1 MTERFSADLGFILVV
16 LIIAALLGFIIG
28 YLLKK
33 NEYLKI
39 RKMLEDEIEQL
50 KIKLQASYEEN
61 EQLKIKL
68 DTCHKEKLSLIEA
81 MNVKDGIP
89 FDAKAAAD
97 VFGKKINRD
106 DLKIVEGIGE
116 KIESILK
123 EKGIDTWLKLS
134 KEDPVKIKEILLE
147 MGGPSYSIHEPG
159 TWPRQASLM
168 CEGKWA
174 ELKAYQDELI
184 GGK

>member
-1 MTERFSADLGFILVV
+1 MTERFSADLVFILVV
-16 LIIAALLGFIIG
+16 LLVSALLGFIIG

-33 NEYLKI
+33 NEYLKV

-50 KIKLQASYEEN
+50 KIKLQASHEEI

-68 DTCHKEKLSLIEA
+68 DTCHQEKLSLIEA
-81 MNVKDGIP
+81 INAKDGIA
-89 FDAKAAAD
+89 FDAKAAAA
-97 VFGKKINRD
+97 VFGKKINKD

-123 EKGIDTWLKLS
+123 ERGIDTWFKLS
-134 KEDPVKIKEILLE
+134 KSEPDKIKEILLE
-147 MGGPSYSIHEPG
+147 VGGPSYSMHEPG
-159 TWPRQASLM
+159 TWPKQALLM
-168 CEGKWA
+168 CEGKWV

>member
-28 YLLKK
+28 YLLRK
-33 NEYLKI
+33 NEYMKI
-39 RKMLEDEIEQL
+39 RRMLEDEIEQL
-50 KIKLQASYEEN
+50 KIKLQASLDEI
-61 EQLKIKL
+61 EQLKTKL
-68 DTCHKEKLSLIEA
+68 DTCHQEKLSLIEA
-81 MNVKDGIP
+81 LNAKEGIV
-89 FDAKAAAD
+89 FDPKAAAD
-97 VFGKKINRD
+97 AFSKKINRD

-134 KEDPVKIKEILLE
+134 KSDPEKIKEILLE
-147 MGGPSYSIHEPG
+147 VGGPSYSMHEPG
-159 TWPRQASLM
+159 TWPKQASLM
-168 CEGKWA
+168 CEGKWK

>member
-1 MTERFSADLGFILVV
+1 MSERFGADLGFILVV
-16 LIIAALLGFIIG
+16 LIVAAMLGFIIG

-39 RKMLEDEIEQL
+39 RRMLEDEIEQL
-50 KIKLQASYEEN
+50 KIKLEASHEEI
-61 EQLKIKL
+61 EQLKVKL

-81 MNVKDGIP
+81 MNAKDGIA

-97 VFGKKINRD
+97 AYGKKVIRD

-123 EKGIDTWLKLS
+123 EKGIDTWFKLS

-147 MGGPSYSIHEPG
+147 VGGPSYNIHEPG
-159 TWPRQASLM
+159 TWPQQASLM